1 MTAAQPVRHA
11 EAGTPGALSALRA
24 VAARVIPPLPVGVNS
39 SYRVP
44 ARSCTPII
52 MPPEGGLR
60 ADARARGAGGW
71 SA

>member
-1 MTAAQPVRHA
+1 MTAAQSVRHA
-11 EAGTPGALSALRA
+11 EADAPDALSALRA

-44 ARSCTPII
+44 ARPSARDIV
-52 MPPEGGLR
+52 PPEGGRR
-60 ADARARGAGGW
+60 ADARTRGAGGW

>member
-1 MTAAQPVRHA
+1 MTAALAVRQG
-11 EAGTPGALSALRA
+11 EAGETAALSRLRA
-24 VAARVIPPLPVGVNS
+24 FAARVTPPLPVGVNS

-44 ARSCTPII
+44 ARSCTPNI